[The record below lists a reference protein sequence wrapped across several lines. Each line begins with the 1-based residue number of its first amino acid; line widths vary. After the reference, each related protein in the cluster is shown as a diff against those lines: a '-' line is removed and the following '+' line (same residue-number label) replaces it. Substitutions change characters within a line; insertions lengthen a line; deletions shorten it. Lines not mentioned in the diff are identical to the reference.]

1 MTQLEYQDLYKKK
14 NKKWQ
19 DSVSIY
25 KSIVS
30 KLVTKETV
38 IMEAGCG
45 FSNLYTEEYK
55 RAKHVIGV
63 DISDEYLKMN
73 DLIHEK
79 IVSDLS
85 SIPMIKDGSVDL
97 IISSWVFEH
106 LQTPGRVINEFGR
119 VLKPGGRVIFLTP
132 NALNYI
138 VILNKII
145 PHWFRVWVSTKLG
158 GELTVEPMETFYRA
172 NTVKTIRHMA
182 KTAGLKPEK
191 IILNG
196 DPTYV
201 AINKLFFYV
210 GVLIEVILSLPIL
223 NRTKVHI
230 IGVLK
235 KENRK
240 DDT

>member
-1 MTQLEYQDLYKKK
+1 MTQIEYQDLYKTINK
-14 NKKWQ
+14 NWN

-30 KLVTKETV
+30 KLVTSETV

-73 DLIHEK
+73 DLIKEK

-85 SIPMIKDGSVDL
+85 SIPMIKDNSVDL

-106 LQTPGRVINEFGR
+106 LETPENVIKEFGR
-119 VLKPGGRVIFLTP
+119 VLKPGGRVVFLTP
-132 NALNYI
+132 NALNYVV
-138 VILNKII
+138 VINKII
-145 PHWFRVWVSTKLG
+145 PHWFRVWVATKLG
-158 GELTVEPMETFYRA
+158 GKLTVEPMKTFYRG
-172 NTVKTIRHMA
+172 NTLGTLNRMA
-182 KTAGLKPEK
+182 KNAGLNSDET
-191 IILNG
+191 ILNG

-201 AINKLFFYV
+201 AINRFFFYI
-210 GVLIEVILSLPIL
+210 GVFIEAIISLPLL
-223 NRTKVHI
+223 NKTRVHI
-230 IGVLK
+230 IGVL
-235 KENRK
+235 RK
-240 DDT
+240 D